1 MTVNTYI
8 IVPIV
13 LVLLIVVFVLIVCT
27 LSKKTGIYDA
37 TVVDKTVRKTV
48 IYSGVFIPVTFYTL
62 IMELG
67 IEVRVKKFIY
77 DRIQVGDSIQIS
89 RYSNGS
95 YRLD

>member
-1 MTVNTYI
+1 
-8 IVPIV
+8 VPIV

-48 IYSGVFIPVTFYTL
+48 IYSGVFILVTFYTL